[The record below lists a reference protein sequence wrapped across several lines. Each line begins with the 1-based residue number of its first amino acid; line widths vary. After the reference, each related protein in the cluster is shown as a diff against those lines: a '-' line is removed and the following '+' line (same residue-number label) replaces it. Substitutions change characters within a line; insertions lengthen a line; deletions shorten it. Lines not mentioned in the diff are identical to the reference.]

1 MNPTLLNLLTGL
13 IFLLALAIG
22 WLALAHHERRRHGM
36 RDQIRERL
44 TAALEPM
51 HPEQADGRSEED
63 GEALF
68 VETREAPNRLAAW
81 FEARRQRLQTVSNGK
96 EKRFAVI
103 AGALSLPSTLLVAWL
118 LPLGELWAPPLLL
131 LTPPAVVALGY
142 RYMVQRFH
150 KRFLTQFPQA
160 LDLIIRAVRAG
171 VPANQAIALVGQEFP
186 EPMRSQFARMGDS
199 LRLGIDLQD
208 VLGEAQARIDIAE
221 FSFFCVCL
229 LLQRETGGPLTE
241 TLENLGQIIRAR
253 SEMAQK
259 ARAMTGEARAASKA
273 MAVIPAM
280 SLAML
285 SIINPVYVVPLFTTA
300 SGIMLLKLALVMVIA
315 GLLVIRHMS
324 DLKV

>member
-1 MNPTLLNLLTGL
+1 MTPALLNLLTAL
-13 IFLLALAIG
+13 VFLLALAIG
-22 WLALAHHERRRHGM
+22 WLALARHERRRHGL
-36 RDQIRERL
+36 RNQIRERL
-44 TAALEPM
+44 ATAMEQV
-51 HPEQADGRSEED
+51 HPEQTEGSAEDD
-63 GEALF
+63 GESLF

-81 FEARRQRLQTVSNGK
+81 FDARRQRLQTVSNGK
-96 EKRFAVI
+96 EKRFAAI
-103 AGALSLPSTLLVAWL
+103 AGILALPSTLMVAWL
-118 LPLGELWAPPLLL
+118 LPLGEIWASPLLL

-142 RYMVQRFH
+142 RYMVQRFK

-241 TLENLGQIIRAR
+241 TLENLAQIIRAR

-273 MAVIPAM
+273 MAVIPVM
-280 SLAML
+280 SLVML
-285 SIINPVYVVPLFTTA
+285 SIINPVYVVPLFTTP
-300 SGIMLLKLALVMVIA
+300 SGIMLLKLSVVMVVA